1 MSQLNVDDIYNN
13 GGDGGVNLPAGVTVS
28 GISTVASVDLVLQ
41 GSASGITSAYWDAS
55 DSSFKF
61 NDNCRLKLGTG
72 TDLQLVHDGSNS
84 FIHDNGTGSLILKGT
99 AAKFQNQSGTTVFQT
114 DTSGVSTATTRLDVG
129 STIQA
134 EAASGIVTAT
144 SFIPTEGQLANR
156 NVIINGA
163 MTVAQRGT
171 SETSVGNQNGYG
183 QWPDRFREFLNTTA
197 KAGVWTISQDSE
209 APDGFGKST
218 KWDCTTAGTL
228 AADSYG
234 GYEQYIEGFNVQ
246 RFAKGTS
253 GAKPGVLS
261 FYVKTNKTGTYAV
274 EIRDNDNTRMVG
286 GTYTV
291 GDTNWNRYTVPI
303 PADTTGAWG
312 DDNGSSL
319 WIRWWLVAGSNFTSG
334 TARTAWAAGVTD
346 NVLAVGQT
354 VDLSDSTSNEWYIT
368 GVQLEVGEVATPF
381 EHRSYGDELARCQRY
396 YQQWK
401 RGYLAGNSVGT
412 SDINIGVPLTVPLR
426 AAPTIAALDMHR
438 SGNKTVTVTIVSV
451 EYSDVNSI
459 ILEVRVGNWTG
470 SDQVVDETAYVVIPS
485 GTMKI
490 SAEL

>member
-1 MSQLNVDDIYNN
+1 
-13 GGDGGVNLPAGVTVS
+13 
-28 GISTVASVDLVLQ
+28 
-41 GSASGITSAYWDAS
+41 
-55 DSSFKF
+55 
-61 NDNCRLKLGTG
+61 
-72 TDLQLVHDGSNS
+72 
-84 FIHDNGTGSLILKGT
+84 
-99 AAKFQNQSGTTVFQT
+99 
-114 DTSGVSTATTRLDVG
+114 
-129 STIQA
+129 
-134 EAASGIVTAT
+134 
-144 SFIPTEGQLANR
+144 
-156 NVIINGA
+156 
-163 MTVAQRGT
+163 
-171 SETSVGNQNGYG
+171 
-183 QWPDRFREFLNTTA
+183 
-197 KAGVWTISQDSE
+197 
-209 APDGFGKST
+209 
-218 KWDCTTAGTL
+218 
-228 AADSYG
+228 
-234 GYEQYIEGFNVQ
+234 
-246 RFAKGTS
+246 
-253 GAKPGVLS
+253 
-261 FYVKTNKTGTYAV
+261 
-274 EIRDNDNTRMVG
+274 
-286 GTYTV
+286 
-291 GDTNWNRYTVPI
+291 
-303 PADTTGAWG
+303 
-312 DDNGSSL
+312 L